1 MKKSDWK
8 LLLIALALLVSAVSS
23 VRAEDGNVEYR
34 TDEKGRKVKVIYPKR
49 GKVDFEGLAIEGE
62 LKNPAEFYF
71 QHRKQDKFDSLVKRR
86 ANFHQEMLRDVVLV
100 K

>member
-1 MKKSDWK
+1 MNNIKI
-8 LLLIALALLVSAVSS
+8 LLVLLVSISAF
-23 VRAEDGNVEYR
+23 AQDDENVQYK
-34 TDEKGRKVKVIYPKR
+34 TDANGKKVKVIYPKKS
-49 GKVDFEGLAIEGE
+49 KVDFEGLAIEGE

-86 ANFHQEMLRDVVLV
+86 MNFHQEMLRDVVLV

>member
-1 MKKSDWK
+1 MFTKI
-8 LLLIALALLVSAVSS
+8 LILVLAMSS
-23 VRAEDGNVEYR
+23 VVFAQDEDKNVGYKTDAKGN
-34 TDEKGRKVKVIYPKR
+34 KVKVVYPKKS
-49 GKVDFEGLAIEGE
+49 KVDFEGLAIEGE

-86 ANFHQEMLRDVVLV
+86 MNFHQEMLRDVVLV

>member
-1 MKKSDWK
+1 MNSVNRV
-8 LLLIALALLVSAVSS
+8 LIVFFLLVSNVWAQ
-23 VRAEDGNVEYR
+23 EEETVEYK
-34 TDEKGRKVKVIYPKR
+34 TDAKGNRVRVVYPKKS
-49 GKVDFEGLAIEGE
+49 KVDFEGLAIEGE

-86 ANFHQEMLRDVVLV
+86 MNFHQEMLRDVVLV